1 LLERSRE
8 INLNK
13 AKVPISIAK
22 FIRLKL
28 GDVFNFLIAHNHRH
42 VLQAERA
49 LKFVTEN
56 EAETTES
63 SNLRVRGI
71 YV

>member
-1 LLERSRE
+1 M
-8 INLNK
+8 K
-13 AKVPISIAK
+13 AATRIKCFGYFSSNHIHGNFPGYA
-22 FIRLKL
+22 L

-42 VLQAERA
+42 VLQVERA
-49 LKFVTEN
+49 LKSVTEN